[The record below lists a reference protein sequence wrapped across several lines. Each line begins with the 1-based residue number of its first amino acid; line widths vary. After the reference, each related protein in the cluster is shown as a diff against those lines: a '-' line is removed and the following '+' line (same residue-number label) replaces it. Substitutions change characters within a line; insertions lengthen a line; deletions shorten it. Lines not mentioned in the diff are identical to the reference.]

1 MYLEQVVRKIH
12 QGEFYMKLFL
22 LCGLLSIACLS
33 SADTLKVAADPW
45 CPYTCEKSSGKSG
58 YLVDVLESIFV
69 KAGHK
74 IDYQVFAWPKVLND
88 TRKGDL
94 NAAVGAGETD
104 KEGLLF
110 TKESL
115 VKSQSCFFVKSNNN
129 WKFERIES
137 LKEITLG
144 IIQGYTFETKIDEYI
159 ASAGNKV
166 DAANVDNSLEA
177 NLKKLAA
184 GRIDA
189 YLEDVNVVD
198 YAKNLNADYKEFKS
212 AGCLD
217 ATPLF
222 IGFSAKNT
230 NSITYKEILEKGIA
244 ELKAN
249 GELKKIAEKYSIKL
263 D

>member
-1 MYLEQVVRKIH
+1 
-12 QGEFYMKLFL
+12 MKTFL
-22 LCGLLSIACLS
+22 LCCLLALTKISN
-33 SADTLKVAADPW
+33 ADTLKVAADPW
-45 CPYTCEKSSGKSG
+45 CPYTCDKSSGKSG
-58 YLVDVLESIFV
+58 YLIDVLETIFI

-74 IDYQVFAWPKVLND
+74 IDYQVLAWPKVLND

-110 TKESL
+110 TKQSL
-115 VKSQSCFFVKSNNN
+115 VKSQSCFFVKSNSN
-129 WKFERIES
+129 WKFEGIES
-137 LKEITLG
+137 LKKITLG
-144 IIQGYTFETKIDEYI
+144 IIQGYTFEPKIDEYI

-198 YAKNLNADYKEFKS
+198 YAKNANSAYRDFKS
-212 AGCLD
+212 TGCLD

-230 NSITYKEILEKGIA
+230 NSNNYIEILEKGIT
-244 ELKAN
+244 ELKAK
-249 GELKKIAEKYSIKL
+249 GELKKIAGKYSINL